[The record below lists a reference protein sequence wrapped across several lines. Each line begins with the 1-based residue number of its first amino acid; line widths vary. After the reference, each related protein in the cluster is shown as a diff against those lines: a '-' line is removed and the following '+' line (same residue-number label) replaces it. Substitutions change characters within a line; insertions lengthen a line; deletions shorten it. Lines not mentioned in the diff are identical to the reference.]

1 MKSIQLYSLST
12 IDFTLLVSPML
23 ILSYLDLHLLQNQH
37 IGPLWVWGALLTPW
51 GLPGAA
57 SAWQWRWSCGA
68 KLDLGCGVGL
78 GVRPGL

>member
-37 IGPLWVWGALLTPW
+37 RKDYKGGLIPGSWVYTWN
-51 GLPGAA
+51 
-57 SAWQWRWSCGA
+57 
-68 KLDLGCGVGL
+68 
-78 GVRPGL
+78 